1 LSLLIVASSLL
12 FALLFPSLLPLM
24 PLLALG
30 VTDWELLALMVLN
43 LVVAGEADY

>member
-1 LSLLIVASSLL
+1 
-12 FALLFPSLLPLM
+12 M

-30 VTDWELLALMVLN
+30 VTDWKLLALMALN